1 MHGEM
6 MKCKICLDIWI
17 AEKRREDVEFTSAP
31 TKLFF
36 IICLHDFNGDLYT
49 IRLPGQA
56 VTILT
61 CAVEKHLKQ
70 GLNLTQ
76 WPSLEKIHDCPFIP
90 KLAAPFWVGKKYNI
104 YIIKH
109 WLLYLELIYF
119 LLPALLLIKTYCLAR
134 STLPAAPCPNTSRT
148 SYSLGSCTRRWEV
161 LKLCRFGQDMNG
173 TAPNSLHDV
182 ELEHDL
188 SKASLP

>member
-1 MHGEM
+1 MHRGSKCME
-6 MKCKICLDIWI
+6 KCKICLDIWI

-90 KLAAPFWVGKKYNI
+90 KLAAPFWVGEKIQYIYNKALI
-104 YIIKH
+104 TVSRID
-109 WLLYLELIYF
+109 LLSSPSAAF
-119 LLPALLLIKTYCLAR
+119 NKNLLP
-134 STLPAAPCPNTSRT
+134 
-148 SYSLGSCTRRWEV
+148 
-161 LKLCRFGQDMNG
+161 G
-173 TAPNSLHDV
+173 TQHFACC
-182 ELEHDL
+182 
-188 SKASLP
+188 SLPQHF